1 MADIGELNLT
11 IRVNPDTGQ
20 LQIFNDEVAQLQGQV
35 KDLTQESEGLNKS
48 LTRPLE
54 NVGVHIFGREL
65 LGAMG
70 ISQAT
75 RPILTLLSV
84 GIREVGESFG
94 VAAAAAMPYVFGL
107 AALAAVLY
115 KVRESHKE
123 TREQM
128 EAVLATEK
136 GGISTM
142 DDYVAAGG
150 RLSVA
155 LNKMAADLKKA
166 AQETVSKIEADTKAK
181 LIVDEAALADA
192 KAYNTQLQHTIGMQ
206 SSTMASQLAAD
217 AIKKHQ
223 KAVDDDRA
231 TLEANQHGFATWTDY
246 VKSGT
251 QALDKA
257 TDALKKHGD
266 ELKKHSQEQEAARL
280 QELSTANQA
289 YAQQVVAAEKMYT
302 EEGALEKAAREL
314 NEATIEDEMT
324 QEEKKEHAIEKFQ
337 ERQLAVIEA
346 DYKKAVDA
354 AIASG
359 GDIVQVNAAQ
369 QRALIALDNNTLMQ
383 RRNNLSILQ
392 SESRKVAEGIASGIG
407 NAFAQSIV
415 EGKSFGDS
423 MRALAKQVVEEIISD
438 LVRIAI
444 EKLII
449 DKIMIA
455 SQTTTS
461 AAMAASMAAAGT
473 VGAAGLGIATAAAT
487 ALGTA
492 LSADLALALALDAAL
507 LGA

>member
-1 MADIGELNLT
+1 MADIGELNLK

-20 LQIFNDEVAQLQGQV
+20 LQIFNDEVDQLQGQV

-48 LTRPLE
+48 FTRPLE
-54 NVGVHIFGREL
+54 NVGVHIFGHEL

-94 VAAAAAMPYVFGL
+94 VAATAAMPYVFGL
-107 AALAAVLY
+107 TALASVIY
-115 KVRESHKE
+115 KVVEAHKE

-128 EAVLATEK
+128 EATLSTEK
-136 GGISTM
+136 DGISTM
-142 DDYVAAGG
+142 GDYVAAGG
-150 RLSVA
+150 RLSAA
-155 LNKMAADLKKA
+155 LNKMAADLKKT

-181 LIVDEAALADA
+181 LATDEEALA
-192 KAYNTQLQHTIGMQ
+192 TQK
-206 SSTMASQLAAD
+206 AAD
-217 AIKKHQ
+217 AHAEHLAKLGLGVMGMGMFSKGAEALQ
-223 KAVDDDRA
+223 KAVDEDRA
-231 TLEANQHGFATWTDY
+231 TLEANQHGFATWEEY

-251 QALDKA
+251 QALNKA
-257 TDALKKHGD
+257 TEALKKHGD

-280 QELSTANQA
+280 KELSTANKA
-289 YAQQVVAAEKMYT
+289 YAQEVAAAEKTYT

-324 QEEKKEHAIEKFQ
+324 EEEKKEHAIEKFQ
-337 ERQLAVIEA
+337 EQRLAVIEA

-359 GDIVQVNAAQ
+359 GDIVQINAAQ
-369 QRALIALDNNTLMQ
+369 QRALLALDNNLLMQ
-383 RRNNLSILQ
+383 RRNNLSVLQ
-392 SESRKVAEGIASGIG
+392 TESKKVADSIASGIG

-415 EGKSFGDS
+415 EGKNFGDA
-423 MRALAKQVVEEIISD
+423 MRSLAKQVVEEIISD

-455 SQTTTS
+455 SQTAAS

-473 VGAAGLGIATAAAT
+473 AGAAGLGTATVAAT

-492 LSADLALALALDAAL
+492 LSADLATALALDAAL